1 MFYEECT
8 LNEIRAYRNLE
19 SEIFDFGEGEM
30 EIEGW
35 YGSEDAYLSMSLP
48 EYYDD
53 YFEYDNLTQKDLENE
68 NKYKKQKLNRYAKK
82 QIGKEKLK
90 KLYNNGGWWT
100 VGKYDT
106 HLRRYYRGSRSKY
119 LKKLSNKKVR
129 KSKGLSGK
137 SNIYRKVF
145 DYWYKLF

>member
-48 EYYDD
+48 EYYD
-53 YFEYDNLTQKDLENE
+53 YPEYYNSINSED
-68 NKYKKQKLNRYAKK
+68 KYKKQKQRLNRYAKK
-82 QIGKEKLK
+82 QIDKEKLK
-90 KLYNNGGWWT
+90 KLYPLVNNRDN
-100 VGKYDT
+100 Y
-106 HLRRYYRGSRSKY
+106 LYRCYRGSRSKY